1 MPSFLMN
8 DNEWNKGLSDRW
20 KNDTQRQQSELRI
33 ASEIVPVRKLRE
45 ELSQYGY
52 EAVFPHKFQGDNY
65 PPNFPTSD
73 LECS

>member
-1 MPSFLMN
+1 MIMS
-8 DNEWNKGLSDRW
+8 ETKGYL
-20 KNDTQRQQSELRI
+20 I

-73 LECS
+73 SECS